1 MQDDQGSRP
10 GVRKAN
16 CVHMTSENRKAVS
29 RLSLDDFCS
38 SLAERESDL
47 PRLPNPDELA
57 LIRKGL
63 RKKVAPSL
71 EVLPQEYEYEGVGRI
86 EKLVST
92 NDIII
97 TWSVKGGQVKRASF
111 SDLCNLPASELDR
124 LELGW
129 MIANFARLDGVEHLK
144 SMRPISYE
152 DFHQDDFNR
161 RYANQKKH
169 FQEIENDWRRWAV
182 AKPGHMKIVA

>member
-1 MQDDQGSRP
+1 M
-10 GVRKAN
+10 V
-16 CVHMTSENRKAVS
+16 SEKHNAVS
-29 RLSLDDFCS
+29 KLSLEEFCQGV
-38 SLAERESDL
+38 AESDSDL

-63 RKKVAPSL
+63 RKKRTPSL
-71 EVLPQEYEYEGVGRI
+71 EFLPPEYEYEGVGRFETLMSADVI
-86 EKLVST
+86 LF
-92 NDIII
+92 
-97 TWSVKGGQVKRASF
+97 TWSVKDGQVRRVSF
-111 SDLCNLPASELDR
+111 SDLCNHPANELDR

-169 FQEIENDWRRWAV
+169 FQDIESDWRRWAV
-182 AKPGHMKIVA
+182 AKPGHMKIVV

>member
-1 MQDDQGSRP
+1 MAS
-10 GVRKAN
+10 VN
-16 CVHMTSENRKAVS
+16 HNAVS
-29 RLSLDDFCS
+29 KLSLEEFCQS
-38 SLAERESDL
+38 VAESEFDL

-63 RKKVAPSL
+63 RKKRTPSL
-71 EVLPQEYEYEGVGRI
+71 ELLPPEYEYEGVGRFK
-86 EKLVST
+86 KLMSADV
-92 NDIII
+92 ILF
-97 TWSVKGGQVKRASF
+97 TWSIKDGQVKQVSF
-111 SDLCNLPASELDR
+111 SDLCSRPVYELDR

-129 MIANFARLDGVEHLK
+129 MIANFARLDGVDHLK

-169 FQEIENDWRRWAV
+169 FQEIESDWRRWAV
-182 AKPGHMKIVA
+182 AKPGYLKILV